1 MKYRIFV
8 GLLLCLMLIM
18 ATGNSAIFALS
29 QASTGEDA
37 PSTASGVEAPVGNAI
52 TYQGYLVQNGSPV
65 TATCDFAFAL
75 FDAVGGGE
83 SVGDAAVTVPVTEGK
98 FTALLDF
105 GGAAFTGDA
114 RWMQVYVRCPSTV
127 GSYTLLSGRVEL
139 TAVPYAHSLRPGAQ
153 VFGTEGATL
162 HVRNSAE
169 NGVAVHGEAT
179 SLATAFDYQ
188 AFGGRFTSRS
198 RGGVGVFGGDND
210 AGDYSFGYGVW
221 GQSNSHWGYGVYG
234 ENASPDG
241 YGVYSAG
248 NAHVQGELTWQPK
261 TSYIS
266 VPAAA
271 FIPYA
276 STNNPVC
283 LTPYYINIG
292 DRLTVY
298 DSPCT
303 VSQFEA
309 PVNLPHGATVTSLTF
324 HYYDRDTDRD
334 ATVNLWRDSDELLAT
349 VTSTGDDGFGS
360 NSTTTIN
367 YALVDNQNH
376 TYFLEATLVTMQ
388 WVDLRFIVIEYTIN
402 APY

>member
-29 QASTGEDA
+29 QAQTGEDR
-37 PSTASGVEAPVGNAI
+37 PSTASGVEAPVANTI
-52 TYQGYLVQNGSPV
+52 SYQGVLVQNGSPV
-65 TATCDFAFAL
+65 TATCDFSFAL
-75 FDAVGGGE
+75 FDAASGGE
-83 SVGDAAVTVPVTEGK
+83 FVASAAVTVPVAEGK

-105 GGAAFTGDA
+105 GSAVFAGDA

-127 GSYTLLSGRVEL
+127 GSYTPLSGRVEL

-153 VFGTEGATL
+153 IFGTEGATL

-169 NGVAVHGEAT
+169 DGVAVHGEAT
-179 SLATAFDYQ
+179 SLATTSDYQ
-188 AFGGRFTSRS
+188 AFGGRFTSRA

-234 ENASPDG
+234 ENTSPDG

-283 LTPYYINIG
+283 LTPYYVNIG

-309 PVNLPHGATVTSLTF
+309 PVNLPHGATVTSVTF

-334 ATVNLWRDSDELLAT
+334 ATVNLWRDSDQLLAT

-388 WVDLRFIVIEYTIN
+388 WVDLRFVVIEYTVN

>member
-8 GLLLCLMLIM
+8 GLLLCLILIM

-29 QASTGEDA
+29 QAQTGEA
-37 PSTASGVEAPVGNAI
+37 TPSTASGIAATLGNTI
-52 TYQGYLVQNGSPV
+52 TYQGYLVQHGSPV
-65 TATCDFAFAL
+65 TATCDFVFAL
-75 FDAVGGGE
+75 FDAASGGE
-83 SVGDAAVTVPVTEGK
+83 FVVDASATVPVTEGQ

-105 GGAAFTGDA
+105 GSAAFTGGA

-127 GSYTLLSGRVEL
+127 GSYTPLSGRVEL

-153 VFGTEGATL
+153 VFGTAGVTL
-162 HVRNSAE
+162 NVRNSAE
-169 NGVAVHGEAT
+169 DGVAIQGEAT
-179 SLATAFDYQ
+179 SLATASDYQ

-198 RGGVGVFGGDND
+198 RGGVGVYGGDND
-210 AGDYSFGYGVW
+210 TGDYSFGYGVW
-221 GQSNSHWGYGVYG
+221 GKSTSHWGYGVYG

-276 STNNPVC
+276 SSLTPVC
-283 LTPYYINIG
+283 HDPYYINIG

-309 PVNLPHGATVTSLTF
+309 PVILPHDATVTAMTF
-324 HYYDRDTDRD
+324 HYYDRDSGRD
-334 ATVNLWRDSDELLAT
+334 ATVTLWRDFDEQLAT
-349 VTSTGDDGFGS
+349 VTSSGDDGFGS
-360 NSTTTIN
+360 NTTTAIN
-367 YALVDNQNH
+367 YARVDNQNH

-388 WVDLRFIVIEYTIN
+388 WVDLRFVVIEYTIN